1 MIPFYEKTDDNIRA
15 FQTNGMSFPAH
26 LHVQLELVYV
36 LDNKVQMIIQD
47 KEYTFSKG
55 DFILVFPNTIH
66 SYSSSF
72 STDTFDNSVL
82 TVISGVM
89 LTGEYL
95 NTLMN
100 YNLRKPYIR
109 SSDLHEDVVFA
120 MKALLKEIN
129 ENRSL
134 YVSKA
139 YLQLILA
146 RTIPSLELVKKQSLD
161 SYDLAHRIVNYISLK
176 FREPL
181 SLDILASELGISR
194 YYLSRIFSNKLNTSF
209 SDYINNVRVS
219 YASTLILST
228 DISITQI
235 CNDAG
240 FNSLRTF
247 NRVFKDCFNMTPS
260 EYRYKNKHDLS
271 LV

>member
-1 MIPFYEKTDDNIRA
+1 MIPFYEKSDHNIRA

-36 LDNKVQMIIQD
+36 LEARIQMIIDEQ
-47 KEYTFSKG
+47 EYTFNKG
-55 DFILVFPNTIH
+55 DFVLVFPNTIH
-66 SYSSSF
+66 SYDSNL
-72 STDTFDNSVL
+72 TIDNSVL

-89 LTGEYL
+89 LTGEYI

-100 YNLRKPYIR
+100 YSLKKPYIR
-109 SSDLHEDVVFA
+109 SKDLHEDVVFA
-120 MKALLKEIN
+120 MKALVKEMN
-129 ENRSL
+129 EGKSV

-146 RTIPSLELVKKQSLD
+146 RTIPSLELMKKQSLD
-161 SYDLAHRIVNYISLK
+161 SYDLVHRIVNYISLY

-181 SLDILASELGISR
+181 SLDILATELGISR
-194 YYLSRIFSNKLNTSF
+194 YYLSRIFSNKLNSSF
-209 SDYINNVRVS
+209 NDYVNNIRVS
-219 YASTLILST
+219 YASTLILTT
-228 DISITQI
+228 DMSITQI

-247 NRVFKDCFNMTPS
+247 NRVFKENFHMTPS
-260 EYRYKNKHDLS
+260 EYRYKNKQEP
-271 LV
+271 